1 VPRHVVRRSSL
12 HLRGVRKLDLTAIP
26 PVGANPPPAVSS
38 PHEQYLDHR
47 FSFVAWLLRPKPR
60 LVTTRTVSRAAAVT
74 SVPHLPSQTSD
85 FHLPVFSFSRITTTE
100 DWVVSNETPEL
111 LCQSTAT
118 TMDTT
123 TLGVGATDRP
133 HFTSELSR

>member
-26 PVGANPPPAVSS
+26 PVGANPPPAVSF

-100 DWVVSNETPEL
+100 DWVVSNEISGIAVSVHRNHHEHQHTWRRRNG
-111 LCQSTAT
+111 QTALHVRT
-118 TMDTT
+118 K
-123 TLGVGATDRP
+123 
-133 HFTSELSR
+133 